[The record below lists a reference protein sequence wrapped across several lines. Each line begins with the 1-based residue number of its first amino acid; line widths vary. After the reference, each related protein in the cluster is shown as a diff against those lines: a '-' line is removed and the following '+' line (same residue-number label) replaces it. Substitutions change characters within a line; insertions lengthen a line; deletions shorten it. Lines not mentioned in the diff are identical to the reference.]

1 MAQEEVKIFFK
12 VEGLDGYITDL
23 DELQDALKGVAKDTE
38 EVAENTSEIGKSGGK
53 EKSFFSAV
61 CANGGRN
68 IYTFGGYENIE
79 KV

>member
-1 MAQEEVKIFFK
+1 M
-12 VEGLDGYITDL
+12 
-23 DELQDALKGVAKDTE
+23 LQ
-38 EVAENTSEIGKSGGK
+38 

>member
-1 MAQEEVKIFFK
+1 MNKASM
-12 VEGLDGYITDL
+12 
-23 DELQDALKGVAKDTE
+23 LQ
-38 EVAENTSEIGKSGGK
+38 

-61 CANGGRN
+61 SAHGGKT

>member
-53 EKSFFSAV
+53 AKSFFSLCWV
-61 CANGGRN
+61 RSCSPWVQ
-68 IYTFGGYENIE
+68 TLS
-79 KV
+79 